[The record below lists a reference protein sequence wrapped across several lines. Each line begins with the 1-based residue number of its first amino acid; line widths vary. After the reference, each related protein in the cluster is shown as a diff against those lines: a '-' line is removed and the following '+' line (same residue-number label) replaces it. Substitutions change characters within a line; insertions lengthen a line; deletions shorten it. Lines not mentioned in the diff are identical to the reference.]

1 LRTRLF
7 GPERELS
14 AARDRLARAREWWSA
29 ERPLKANLAALFGVD
44 SLPPP
49 QASGFCAFLCVF
61 GVLLFFFSFFNFFN
75 FFKI

>member
-49 QASGFCAFLCVF
+49 QASGFCAFFVCVF
-61 GVLLFFFSFFNFFN
+61 RFFKTFFSSHF
-75 FFKI
+75 